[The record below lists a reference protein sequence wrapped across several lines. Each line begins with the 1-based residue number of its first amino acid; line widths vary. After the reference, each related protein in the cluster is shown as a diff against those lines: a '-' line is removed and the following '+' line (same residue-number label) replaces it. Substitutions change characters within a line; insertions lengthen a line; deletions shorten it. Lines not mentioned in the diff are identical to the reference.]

1 MQCFGNKI
9 GWNSAGGKKCS
20 KSKNK
25 NEWQGE
31 KAEHHERFECA
42 RYLDYFF
49 LFISVFGPF
58 LCMGFL
64 PPLPPLP
71 PFPSNPGRA
80 FGYNE

>member
-1 MQCFGNKI
+1 
-9 GWNSAGGKKCS
+9 
-20 KSKNK
+20 
-25 NEWQGE
+25 
-31 KAEHHERFECA
+31 
-42 RYLDYFF
+42 